1 MLCLY
6 GIIELDLI
14 SNLEWTTVVQGLQS
28 LNMEEGVRL
37 LRKWYIKDQNCIPA
51 SYILQ
56 PISSILENFFN
67 SRQPKLQAAD
77 QADF

>member
-1 MLCLY
+1 M
-6 GIIELDLI
+6 
-14 SNLEWTTVVQGLQS
+14 QGLQS
-28 LNMEEGVRL
+28 LHMDEGVRL
-37 LRKWYIKDQNCIPA
+37 LKKWYIKDQNCIPA

-77 QADF
+77 QAHFCTR

>member
-1 MLCLY
+1 M
-6 GIIELDLI
+6 
-14 SNLEWTTVVQGLQS
+14 QGLQS

-37 LRKWYIKDQNCIPA
+37 LRKWYVKDQNCIPA

-56 PISSILENFFN
+56 PISSLLPNFLN

-77 QADF
+77 QANF